1 MASAVELFVCLL
13 CCTVASKWHH
23 RLPEK
28 KKYKVIKCENEM
40 PSLCAA
46 LNIPVEVEG
55 PSSSPAFGS
64 CVDGGCGGVWVEM
77 MDVHSAVNLCT
88 ASLALAGLR
97 KPSDL
102 NLGSSRVGK

>member
-77 MDVHSAVNLCT
+77 MDLHSAVSW
-88 ASLALAGLR
+88 AEKA
-97 KPSDL
+97 K
-102 NLGSSRVGK
+102 